1 MGLRRK
7 KVIAIVVVL
16 IVFSAIV
23 YVAIMVRSPTIHP
36 VTAAEKDYSGSYDY
50 VTTYGSLV
58 YVNKFSVSITRVV
71 GNNVSF
77 SYIQTEES
85 NQTKERMMNN
95 YSLAF
100 DPSKSSTYASGS
112 ALPLFVAND
121 LSSGNGSTVLSTG
134 SSTQIVTA
142 DYEVS
147 FVKGF
152 TQVKFNISGGGS
164 SGVLVTWY
172 MIYNQT
178 TGFLVN
184 GYATIASGFTPFS
197 TYNYTL
203 TSFAY

>member
-7 KVIAIVVVL
+7 KVIAIIVVII
-16 IVFSAIV
+16 IVSVIAYAAIT
-23 YVAIMVRSPTIHP
+23 VRSPTNHSE
-36 VTAAEKDYSGSYDY
+36 TAAERGYSGSYDY
-50 VTTYGSLV
+50 VTTYGTLV
-58 YVNKFSVSITRVV
+58 YVNKFSVSVTKVV

-77 SYIQTEES
+77 SYIQTEET
-85 NQTKERMMNN
+85 NQTKERTMNN

-112 ALPLFVAND
+112 ALPLFIAND

-142 DYEVS
+142 NYEVS
-147 FVKGF
+147 FAKGF
-152 TQVKFNISGGGS
+152 SQIKFDISSGGS
-164 SGVLVTWY
+164 NGVLVTWY

-178 TGFLVN
+178 TGFLVS
-184 GYATIASGFTPFS
+184 GYATIASGITPFS